1 MLARAQAACQ
11 LTSSPLKEIPLLLIL
26 CGFVIFFK
34 FAERKPST
42 KSTGGIAE
50 PCSTN
55 HDRNRLNS
63 STRNSRFP
71 AIAPSV

>member
-26 CGFVIFFK
+26 CGFIIFLK

-42 KSTGGIAE
+42 KSPQSLLGALQSHVVQTTTETG
-50 PCSTN
+50 
-55 HDRNRLNS
+55 
-63 STRNSRFP
+63 
-71 AIAPSV
+71 